1 MCMPEVLIALK
12 VCSCTLVHIEL
23 DVPIL
28 VCRSLSCQVS
38 AELAGS
44 LENALY

>member
-12 VCSCTLVHIEL
+12 VCSCTLVHIGL

-28 VCRSLSCQVS
+28 VCRSLSCQVP

-44 LENALY
+44 LGNALY